1 MNRTAYCLTAIAGLL
16 AFTSC
21 SSEMPEDITTTSDN
35 VEFRIE
41 IPTDLGSRA
50 GFYGDGIMANIDIL
64 RYSLFQVVYDPD
76 TKEEKLL
83 FISDT
88 DKPITSIKYGIDAVH
103 MNLLK
108 GYTYMVAFCAYK
120 SEKNAFVNYS
130 NGIINLNYSEN
141 VANTVDSDVFVG
153 HSQVFTV
160 SEGYSEIVT
169 LSRPFAQLNW
179 GVSDLGDPSLAQYL
193 EEMTAQVKI
202 SGGVLYKKYN
212 VATETL
218 EEPIEKDT
226 SFPLYYVS
234 GCPSVSEVEFPVKN
248 EAKPYQLLSMHYML
262 VGSDGD
268 TAAVELQL
276 RGCTQDIDIKVDNA
290 PLLPNH
296 RTNIYG
302 DLFTAP
308 TAVHMSVVS
317 SYNND
322 PDDSGD
328 PHNVNI

>member
-21 SSEMPEDITTTSDN
+21 SSEMPEDISTNSDN

-41 IPTDLGSRA
+41 IPTALGSRA
-50 GFYGDGIMANIDIL
+50 GFYGDGVMADINIIK
-64 RYSLFQVVYDPD
+64 YSLFRIYDQGTD
-76 TKEEKLL
+76 DERMECVSNGEK
-83 FISDT
+83 T
-88 DKPITSIKYGIDAVH
+88 VTSVQYGIDAVH
-103 MNLLK
+103 LNLLK
-108 GYTYMVAFCAYK
+108 GYTYMVTFCACN
-120 SEKNAFVNYS
+120 SEKNKFFSYL
-130 NGIINLNYSEN
+130 NGIIDVNYSEN
-141 VANTVDSDVFVG
+141 VANNKNNDVFVG
-153 HSQVFTV
+153 HSKVFTV

-212 VATETL
+212 IAKERL
-218 EEPIEKDT
+218 EEPVEKET

-234 GCPSVSEVEFPVKN
+234 GCPSIKDVEFPVKN
-248 EAKPYQLLSMHYML
+248 DAKSYQLLNMHYML
-262 VGSDGD
+262 VDDEGD

-276 RGCTQDIDIKVDNA
+276 KGCPKEIDIKVDNA

-308 TAVHMSVVS
+308 TQVKMSVVS
-317 SYNND
+317 SYSNDTDD
-322 PDDSGD
+322 PDN
-328 PHNVNI
+328 HKNIEI